1 MPVRVTRKRGGV
13 WYAGGTVKV
22 GKQVVQV
29 PEYSTGCT
37 DRAAGDHVAAQRDA
51 EIRTGILEGPAGRA
65 KQITIAEALT
75 RYTDRPAGIRDYDKA
90 RVLEFARSMGHRP
103 ITEAIPA
110 WGEWLATR
118 AGKLKPTTV
127 ARSRATLQAALN
139 HGASALDIPAPK
151 LPGVRGAG
159 GTDRVIY
166 LTPAEWDRFL
176 AAYNPHAACPVLLLA
191 YQGMRTQEA
200 LRLDWRH
207 VSLLRRTITIP
218 AEGTKTGKGRTVP
231 MHDRV
236 DRLLFGMWHAAGCP
250 DAGSVFLSARGTPYA
265 DTRGR
270 DGGRQGGNPLARAHA
285 TACKTAGIT
294 GFRVHDWRHAWA
306 VRLVMAGVD
315 LLTVQRLG
323 GWASVRMVQRYAS
336 VTAGHMAEAIN
347 RAA

>member
-1 MPVRVTRKRGGV
+1 MAEAFTAYVERPGGV
-13 WYAGGTVKV
+13 RG
-22 GKQVVQV
+22 
-29 PEYSTGCT
+29 
-37 DRAAGDHVAAQRDA
+37 
-51 EIRTGILEGPAGRA
+51 
-65 KQITIAEALT
+65 
-75 RYTDRPAGIRDYDKA
+75 YDLA
-90 RVLEFARSMGHRP
+90 RVLEFNEFMGARP
-103 ITEAIPA
+103 IADAPA
-110 WGEWLATR
+110 AWQDWLRAR
-118 AGKLKPTTV
+118 AGKLKPATV

-139 HGASALDIPAPK
+139 HGAAALDIPAPR

-166 LTPAEWDRFL
+166 LTEAEWSRL
-176 AAYNPHAACPVLLLA
+176 LSAYNPHAACPILLLA

-207 VSLLRRTITIP
+207 VSLARREIIIP

-236 DRLLFGMWHAAGCP
+236 DALLFGMWHAAGCP
-250 DAGSVFLSARGTPYA
+250 TSGPVFISAKGEPYA

-285 TACKTAGIT
+285 TACRAARIT
-294 GFRVHDWRHAWA
+294 GFRIHDWRHAWA
-306 VRLVMAGVD
+306 VRLVMRGVD
-315 LLTVQRLG
+315 LLTVQQLG
-323 GWASVRMVQRYAS
+323 GWASVRMVQRYAV

>member
-1 MPVRVTRKRGGV
+1 MPVKVTRSRNGI
-13 WYAGGTVKV
+13 WYAGGTVRCGEAV
-22 GKQVVQV
+22 AHV
-29 PEYSTGCT
+29 PEYSTGSAERRVAE
-37 DRAAGDHVAAQRDA
+37 DIASRKQAAVFRDLFEGDQ
-51 EIRTGILEGPAGRA
+51 GRA
-65 KQITIAEALT
+65 RRSTIAEALLAYT
-75 RYTDRPAGIRDYDKA
+75 RRPGGVKDYDKA
-90 RVLEFARSMGHRP
+90 RLDEFNEFLGHRP
-103 ITEAIPA
+103 ISEAIPA

-118 AGKLKPTTV
+118 AGHLKPTTV

-139 HGASALDIPAPK
+139 HGAASLDIPAPK

-166 LTPAEWDRFL
+166 LTPAEWDRLL

-207 VSLLRRTITIP
+207 VSLARRTITIP

-236 DRLLFGMWHAAGCP
+236 DRLLFGMWHAAGKP
-250 DAGSVFLSARGTPYA
+250 DSGPVFLSARNTPYA

-285 TACKTAGIT
+285 TACRAAGIT

-336 VTAGHMAEAIN
+336 VTAGHMAEAMRKI
-347 RAA
+347 A